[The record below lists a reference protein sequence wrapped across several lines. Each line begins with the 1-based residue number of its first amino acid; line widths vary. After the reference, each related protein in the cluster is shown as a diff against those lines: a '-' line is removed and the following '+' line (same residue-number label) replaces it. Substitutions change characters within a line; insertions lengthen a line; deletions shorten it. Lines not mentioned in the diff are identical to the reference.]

1 MDRKIFSGQSD
12 SDSARGFGVHL
23 VVFVCT
29 NFSISLSQLADPG
42 SPGIVN
48 HFHCQNNHRLRMLDT
63 YVFAYYE
70 PLFFSND
77 EY

>member
-23 VVFVCT
+23 VIFVCT
-29 NFSISLSQLADPG
+29 YFSISLSQLADPG

-48 HFHCQNNHRLRMLDT
+48 HFHCQNNHRLRML
-63 YVFAYYE
+63 YAHVFAIISPY
-70 PLFFSND
+70 FF
-77 EY
+77 